1 MTVGSIGRPE
11 RIRVSV
17 DTDERAADVEIA
29 FESSATVA
37 DLLAAVDASSLFAA
51 GSNLSSGGPS
61 AAPSGELW
69 VLAATSGGRSRPTRR
84 LQPGDALA
92 EVGLLHGDRLVVGA
106 RPDTDTDTDTGRV
119 PVGVR
124 LTIVEPGRRYRA
136 HLAGEGPWLVGRS
149 ADRCEVVLAD
159 PAVSGLHARLLL
171 VAAPDGPRLEV
182 VDQGSRNGTTVDG
195 VGADSPITGD
205 VGSVIGVGD
214 TEITVDSVTAAF
226 VVQSSESGT
235 VGFNR
240 PPCDSTRPG
249 VVALAAPRPPDPVE
263 RPSMPWLSMAVPL
276 VFAAVVLVLSV
287 PGAASVTG
295 GGTGSGMSSGYL
307 ALSAL
312 VLLMSPLMMLASHLE
327 ARRSARSAE
336 RRGRRAFDTAMAEL
350 EAAAASALELER
362 QLRRMID
369 PDPEVLIERAAH
381 GAAELWNLTSSPSL
395 PAVRVGIGAVRSG
408 VVIDHA
414 DGSPGT
420 AGGDVDRIRE
430 LAERFGVIDDAP
442 LVIDLEATP
451 VIGIVGGVVER
462 ERVAAALA
470 LRMATALSPP
480 VLSITAEVDWDWS
493 IWLSHPSESTGGS
506 ERVEQ
511 SLATNPPRRIE
522 LVITSG
528 RSTDEPSGSPSR
540 PGSAVVVRMA
550 DRVADLPAGCG
561 AVIDVAA
568 GAVWWPELGRVAT
581 PVLLD
586 TVDASTADRWARAL
600 AVWRDLGEGGRE
612 RRPLPTSVT
621 LLEVLGADERVLGD
635 PAAVLDRWSSRSAGD
650 DGRLAAPIG
659 IGPAGEVF
667 EVDLCSDGP
676 HGVIAGTTGSG
687 KSELLQT
694 LVATLAAS
702 HSPEALNFL
711 LIDYKGGA
719 AFGQCAGLPHT
730 VGLITDLDA
739 DPVDRVLVSLA
750 AELKRR
756 EALLAAAG
764 AKDLAGMRR
773 AAGASPPRLV
783 IVVDEFATIRDE
795 VPEFIDSMVDIARRG
810 RSLGLHLLMATQRPG
825 GVIGDHL
832 RANAPL
838 RISLRAADGA
848 ESVEVIGTDD
858 AARLPRCTPGRAI
871 ARRGEGDAVEFQA
884 AFSGHCR
891 VPAIPGVA
899 RPRVMISP
907 LRRDRR
913 GDSQAMPPGVS
924 EGGGAGAPVPI
935 GCPTDLERLVA
946 TIASAAQL
954 GSVPP
959 PQRPWVEPLPAWIDP
974 AVLSSA
980 PADGVVIGLIDDPA
994 RQQQP
999 ELVLRFGA
1007 DLPLA
1012 VFGSRDAG
1020 VGRVLETFAV
1030 GAAVGRHPNGLQID
1044 VITAA
1049 VSSIDRLRDLPQ
1061 VGSVI
1066 APHDAERIGRL
1077 LAHLDR
1083 RISDGSRGDGGPRRL
1098 LLIEDL
1104 GALASGGDHGWDPTQ
1119 VEALGRIVASGTAAD
1134 VHVVIGADRRAAV
1147 PLEIAGGLGT
1157 RLVLALAG
1165 VDDGPGLGV
1174 DLARLGRRPPPGRGL
1189 FEDRV
1194 VQVALWP
1201 RAPDPASASF
1211 EAVVGAERRRLQ
1223 SVRAPVIGRL
1233 PERVGLENLS
1243 GAPVGAA
1250 TAVGDRPSTSAMIL
1264 GVRDRDLAA
1273 ARVELTARHLL
1284 IAGPMG
1290 SGRSTA
1296 LLTIA
1301 ESARAELTR
1310 PRLVLVGPR
1319 QTHAGRATRRGA
1331 SVFDEVAWGAAGLDL
1346 IGPLCDRVGQP
1357 HPIGDGDADP
1367 PPETVVFVDD
1377 ATDLD
1382 DELDQRLAELAK
1394 AGRGAGVVMVVAAEA
1409 ARARSSFGGVVAEVR
1424 RDRHALL
1431 LQPDV
1436 ELDGDLCGV
1445 RLARRRHRRSV
1456 PGRGELVLGGTAEL
1470 VQVALPTGEYPHIGS
1485 AARLL
1490 R

>member
-1 MTVGSIGRPE
+1 MTVDPIGQPE

-17 DTDERAADVEIA
+17 DTGGCAADVEIA
-29 FESSATVA
+29 FEPGATVA
-37 DLLAAVDASSLFAA
+37 DFLAAVD
-51 GSNLSSGGPS
+51 GSNLSSVGPAPVSTGG
-61 AAPSGELW
+61 LW
-69 VLAATSGGRSRPTRR
+69 VLGATSGGRSRPTRALRPGER
-84 LQPGDALA
+84 LAD
-92 EVGLLHGDRLVVGA
+92 VGLLHGDRLVVGSA
-106 RPDTDTDTDTGRV
+106 PDPDSDPDSDPDTDTGAE
-119 PVGVR
+119 PVGLR
-124 LTIVEPGRRYRA
+124 LTIIETGRRRRVR
-136 HLAGEGPWLVGRS
+136 LAGEGPWVVGRS
-149 ADRCEVVLAD
+149 ADRCEVVLGD
-159 PAVSGLHARLLL
+159 PSVSGAHARLAL

-195 VGADSPITGD
+195 IAAEAPITCD
-205 VGSVIGVGD
+205 VGSVIGAGD
-214 TEITVDSVTAAF
+214 TEIVVDSATAPF
-226 VVQSSESGT
+226 VVQPSESGT

-287 PGAASVTG
+287 PGAASITG
-295 GGTGSGMSSGYL
+295 GGRDSGVSSGYL

-336 RRGRRAFDTAMAEL
+336 RKGRRAFDIAMVEL
-350 EAAAASALELER
+350 EAAAASALERER
-362 QLRRMID
+362 QLRRSV
-369 PDPEVLIERAAH
+369 DPEPGALIERAVL
-381 GAAELWNLTSSPSL
+381 GAPELWNLTSNPSL
-395 PAVRVGIGAVRSG
+395 PNVRVGIGAVRSG
-408 VVIDHA
+408 VVIEHA

-420 AGGDVDRIRE
+420 PGGDVDRIRE
-430 LAERFGVIDDAP
+430 LADRVGVIDAET

-451 VIGIVGGVVER
+451 VVGIFGGVVER
-462 ERVAAALA
+462 ERVAAALT
-470 LRMATALSPP
+470 LRMATTLSPS
-480 VLSITAEVDWDWS
+480 VLSITVEVDWDWS
-493 IWLSHPSESTGGS
+493 IWLAHLPTSRHGSVRSGEVWSGDPS
-506 ERVEQ
+506 
-511 SLATNPPRRIE
+511 PRIE
-522 LVITSG
+522 LVIADVHAAG
-528 RSTDEPSGSPSR
+528 EPPRTPALSGSS
-540 PGSAVVVRMA
+540 VVFWMA
-550 DRVADLPAGCG
+550 ARVADLPADCG

-568 GAVWWPELGRVAT
+568 GAVWWPGLGRVVA

-586 TVDASTADRWARAL
+586 AVDASAADRWARAL
-600 AVWRDLGEGGRE
+600 AVWRDLGEGGRG

-621 LLEVLGADERVLGD
+621 LLEVLGADERLLGD
-635 PAAVLDRWSSRSAGD
+635 PAAVLDRWSSRSGGD
-650 DGRLAAPIG
+650 DDRLAAPIG
-659 IGPAGEVF
+659 IGPDGEVF

-676 HGVIAGTTGSG
+676 HGLVAGTTGSG

-694 LVATLAAS
+694 LVVSLAAS
-702 HSPEALNFL
+702 HAAEAVNFL

-719 AFGQCAGLPHT
+719 AFGPCAGLPHT

-739 DPVDRVLVSLA
+739 GPVDRVLVSLA
-750 AELKRR
+750 AELRRR

-773 AAGASPPRLV
+773 AVGESPPRLV

-825 GVIGDHL
+825 GVISDHL

-858 AARLPRCTPGRAI
+858 AARLPRCAPGRAI
-871 ARRGEGDAVEFQA
+871 ARRSEGDAIEFHA
-884 AFSGHCR
+884 AFSGHRR
-891 VPAIPGVA
+891 VPANPGVS
-899 RPRVMISP
+899 RPRVLIST
-907 LRRDRR
+907 LRHDRG
-913 GDSQAMPPGVS
+913 GDSESMPAAFTIGS
-924 EGGGAGAPVPI
+924 GTGCPVPAD
-935 GCPTDLERLVA
+935 CPTDLERLVA
-946 TIASAAQL
+946 TIASAARL

-959 PQRPWVEPLPAWIDP
+959 PRRPWVEPLPTRIDP
-974 AVLSSA
+974 ATLSSA
-980 PADGVVIGLIDDPA
+980 SADGVVIGRIDDPE
-994 RQQQP
+994 RQRQP
-999 ELVLRFGA
+999 EFELRFGV

-1030 GAAVGRHPNGLQID
+1030 GAAVGRHPNELQID

-1049 VSSIDRLRDLPQ
+1049 VSSIDRLRGLPQ

-1077 LAHLDR
+1077 LVDLDR
-1083 RISDGSRGDGGPRRL
+1083 RISDSGRCDGEPRRL

-1104 GALASGGDHGWDPTQ
+1104 GALVSGGDHRWDPAQ
-1119 VEALGRIVASGTAAD
+1119 VEALGRIVSSGAAAD
-1134 VHVVIGADRRAAV
+1134 VHVVLGADRRAAV
-1147 PLEIAGGLGT
+1147 PLEIAGGLRA
-1157 RLVLALAG
+1157 RLVLAMAG
-1165 VDDGPGLGV
+1165 SDDGPGLGV

-1194 VQVALWP
+1194 VQVGLWP
-1201 RAPDPASASF
+1201 QPSARASSSF
-1211 EAVVGAERRRLQ
+1211 DAVVEAERRRLGP
-1223 SVRAPVIGRL
+1223 VRAPVIGRL
-1233 PERVGLENLS
+1233 PERVGLGDLR
-1243 GAPVGAA
+1243 GDPVGASA
-1250 TAVGDRPSTSAMIL
+1250 AVGDGASGAAVIL
-1264 GVRDRDLAA
+1264 GLRDRDLDAA
-1273 ARVELTARHLL
+1273 SVELTRRHLL

-1301 ESARAELTR
+1301 ESARSEATR
-1310 PRLVLVGPR
+1310 ARLVLVLSGPSR
-1319 QTHAGRATRRGA
+1319 VGRATPLGG
-1331 SVFDEVAWGAAGLDL
+1331 SVWDEVAWGAAGLDL
-1346 IGPLCDRVGQP
+1346 IGELCDRIGQP
-1357 HPIGDGDADP
+1357 DRPDGGEPDASP
-1367 PPETVVFVDD
+1367 GTIVFIDD

-1382 DELDQRLAELAK
+1382 DELDLRLAELAK
-1394 AGRGAGVVMVVAAEA
+1394 AGRGTGVVMVVAAEA

-1445 RLARRRHRRSV
+1445 RLAHRRHRRSV
-1456 PGRGELVLGGTAEL
+1456 PGRGELVVGGTAEL
-1470 VQVALPTGEYPHIGS
+1470 VQVALPAGEHPHIGS
-1485 AARLL
+1485 PARVL